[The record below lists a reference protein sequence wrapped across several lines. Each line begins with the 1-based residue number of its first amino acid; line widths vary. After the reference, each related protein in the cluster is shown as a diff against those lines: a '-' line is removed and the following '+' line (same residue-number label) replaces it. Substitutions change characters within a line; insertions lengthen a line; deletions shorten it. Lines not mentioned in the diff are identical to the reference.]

1 MIKYYKMGKK
11 YVGGLFFVFLF
22 CACVPDKV
30 NIRAIIQGCGEQKVY
45 IMEHGDQ
52 SFDYYVVDS
61 VKVQYD
67 SFEICLENTYPRDI
81 LLVFEESRERVI
93 PLYVEAG
100 DISITGVYKKLKQ
113 VEKKGTPTL
122 DLQNQFN
129 ELILPLQLEMNLL
142 LDTLKRVE
150 EEYSLNPNEVLNA
163 KGAML
168 SGRMY
173 GLQNR
178 INQLKDSVIT
188 ANPAN
193 VFTAALLMSNQP
205 LMDLP
210 RVEALLARLAPDMPD
225 NIYRDRMIS
234 LRDRLQAIQVGKVA
248 PEIELENI
256 EGDTVC
262 LSSLQGNIVLI
273 NFWFSWETGC
283 LENYIQWMELYNQYH
298 FKGFEIFSVS
308 MDDNLNPLIQVIKKN
323 NLGGIHVIERTG
335 KYIDRYFATT
345 LPTTY
350 LLDQDGKIIGKNLT
364 MEELKAKLVM
374 MLP

>member
-1 MIKYYKMGKK
+1 MGKK

-22 CACVPDKV
+22 CACMPNKV
-30 NIRAIIQGCGEQKVY
+30 NIRAVVQGCGEQKVY
-45 IMEHGDQ
+45 IMEHGDE

-61 VKVQYD
+61 VKVQND
-67 SFEICLENTYPRDI
+67 SFEVCLENTYPRDI

-129 ELILPLQLEMNLL
+129 ELISPLQLEMSLL

-150 EEYSLNPNEVLNA
+150 EEYRLNPNEVLNA

-178 INQLKDSVIT
+178 INRLKDSVIT

-205 LMDLP
+205 LLDLP

-234 LRDRLQAIQVGKVA
+234 LRDRLQAIQIGKVA
-248 PEIELENI
+248 PEIELGNI
-256 EGDTVC
+256 EGDTIC
-262 LSSLQGNIVLI
+262 LSSLHGNVVLI

-308 MDDNLNPLIQVIKKN
+308 MDDNLNSLIQVIKKN
-323 NLGGIHVIERTG
+323 HLGGIHVMERTG

-364 MEELKAKLVM
+364 MEELKEKLAM